1 MKKTSIITLAMIAT
15 TVATASAAD
24 IYDPMFKPEAGKLQL
39 VGNALLESSGAVAD
53 LYYGLN
59 NKVWFKIGYGM
70 ALDGETYDSSEIS
83 ALGDLVLGAGYRVL
97 NMNQFKLDLAAN
109 LNLDLVKHGY
119 DHKKK
124 EETYSHSADIL
135 LKAAW
140 TPSSKFT
147 MAVFGDFMIPFQDA
161 FAYNEFALRDYGISI
176 VNNDGDFMG
185 VGVDMMYRPSSKFAI
200 GAKYVYNTVSKS
212 KDTFPSS
219 IAQLYTTYS
228 TCGMNIV
235 PYFTFSVDS
244 WSKNTDDMIFGIKF
258 GSEF

>member
-24 IYDPMFKPEAGKLQL
+24 IYDPMFKPKAGKLQL

-70 ALDGETYDSSEIS
+70 ALGGAGTSEIS

-97 NMNQFKLDLAAN
+97 NMNQFKFDLAAN
-109 LNLDLVKHGY
+109 VNLDLVKNGY
-119 DHKKK
+119 DFKKN
-124 EETYSHSADIL
+124 EETYTHSADIL

-161 FAYNEFALRDYGISI
+161 KAYNEFTLRDYGMSI
-176 VNNDGDFMG
+176 TNKDGDFMG
-185 VGVDMMYRPSSKFAI
+185 VGVDIMYRPSSKFAI
-200 GAKYVYNTVSKS
+200 GAKYVYNTVAKEG
-212 KDTFPSS
+212 DVSS
-219 IAQLYTTYS
+219 LAQVYTTYS

-235 PYFTFSVDS
+235 PYFTFNVGDS
-244 WSKNTDDMIFGIKF
+244 WSKNSDDMVFGIKF